1 MTIIRRTP
9 IYTLPLRQAID
20 RLFEDSF
27 VRPEGWFGEAHGAG
41 VLPLDVLRTKDAV
54 VVRAALPGVKP
65 DDVEISIEGDTLTI
79 HAAYEEEQRDTESDY
94 LYQELRRGVLDRSI
108 TLPGDL
114 QADAATASFEHGLLT
129 LTIPKREEAK
139 PRKIKISPQS

>member
-1 MTIIRRTP
+1 MTIIRRSP

-27 VRPEGWFGEAHGAG
+27 VRPESWLGPLQGGA
-41 VLPLDVLRTKDAV
+41 LPLDVFRSKDAV

-65 DDVEISIEGDTLTI
+65 DDVDISIEGDTLTI
-79 HAAYEEEQRDTESDY
+79 RASYNEEQREAEGDY
-94 LYQELRRGVLDRSI
+94 LFQELRRGSFDRSI

-114 QADAATASFEHGLLT
+114 QADAATASFDNGLLT

-139 PRKIKISPQS
+139 PRKIKITAQ